1 MQNEIL
7 QQVLELQA
15 QLRPIDEETLRIAM
29 YYPEQDGWS
38 FCDYYTRAGYDAC
51 FMDTIGDWQVI
62 RTVSVS
68 TCVSFDGEDVENWE
82 EYEKCCQKFD
92 EDGDDA
98 HEFDYNCMYEG
109 DFQQIWINVH
119 SGLVIEFKRP
129 RVRRNG
135 PPTESYYYAL
145 DQDWCEPIV
154 CKNPCDVYPIVQY
167 SVPIC
172 ARPEKRKYP
181 DTIAD
186 YLIEENLHEV
196 LKAQGYDPA
205 IGEDMER
212 RLNGEYSI
220 MEHSIVQFIVD
231 FINNANHE
239 RDIMQFGGVEMY
251 YKTHGDNA
259 DQFIAA
265 CRIARRHKYV
275 VAPENRYRY
284 TAYLESL
291 VYLGK
296 DLHNPFYICPQ
307 DFDHAFRH
315 IERLATRKRDAERRE
330 REREYRERYPEL
342 LAQQQQANQERI
354 EKLHQQFLSEEDVL
368 QAYAERMAQY
378 AHIKLNYKS
387 GIQVMVCPT
396 YDDMWE
402 EGSAMHHCVGYGA
415 GGYHKKLDSLIMFVR
430 DANGER
436 ISTIEYSISKGK
448 VLQNRGLG
456 NEEPPYFDDINA
468 LVEAHAAEWRHPER
482 VQNTPETNTATLQIK
497 IA

>member
-38 FCDYYTRAGYDAC
+38 FCEYDTHAGYDAC
-51 FMDTIGDWQVI
+51 FMDAIGDWQVL

-68 TCVSFDGEDVENWE
+68 TCVSFDGEDVENWD

-92 EDGDDA
+92 EDGDDF
-98 HEFDYNCMYEG
+98 HELDYNCTYEG

-119 SGLVIEFKRP
+119 TGLVIEFKRP
-129 RVRRNG
+129 LVRRNG
-135 PPTESYYYAL
+135 PPTESFYYDL
-145 DQDWCEPIV
+145 EQDWCKPTAWNDAHDI
-154 CKNPCDVYPIVQY
+154 YPVVSH

-172 ARPEKRKYP
+172 AAPGKLKYP

-186 YLIEENLHEV
+186 YLMECNVHEV
-196 LKAQGYDPA
+196 LVAQGYDPA

-212 RLNGEYSI
+212 RAYGHECI
-220 MEHSIVQFIVD
+220 MEHGIVQFIVD

-251 YKTHGDNA
+251 YKTCGVDA
-259 DQFIAA
+259 EKYITA

-275 VAPENRYRY
+275 VARKDREHYL
-284 TAYLESL
+284 AYLEDL
-291 VYLGK
+291 IYLEK
-296 DLHNPFYICPQ
+296 DVHNPFYVCPT
-307 DFDHAFRH
+307 DLEHAYNH
-315 IERLATRKRDAERRE
+315 MKRLAARKREAERRE
-330 REREYRERYPEL
+330 QQRIRE
-342 LAQQQQANQERI
+342 
-354 EKLHQQFLSEEDVL
+354 LSEQEVIR
-368 QAYAERMAQY
+368 AYAERMARY
-378 AHIKLNYKS
+378 AHMNLNYKD

-396 YDDMWE
+396 YEDMYE
-402 EGSAMHHCVGYGA
+402 EGEAMHHCVGRM
-415 GGYHKKLDSLIMFVR
+415 GYHKKLDSIIMFVR

-436 ISTIEYSISKGK
+436 ISTIEYSISEGR
-448 VLQNRGLG
+448 VIQNRGLG
-456 NEEPPYFDDINA
+456 NCKPPYFDDINA

-482 VQNTPETNTATLQIK
+482 VQKTPETNTATLQIK